1 MESYKLA
8 HLIEN
13 KIIKLSM
20 SPISFDAHVSY
31 TWKFPEVIPVQ
42 MRAIDKWAKKSLG
55 FVCKRWFNIVHQ
67 NIFTESIYPT
77 YDYRLNSLPL
87 FPIFKHLIQILK
99 KDKEIPKI
107 NQSTQTIEIDN
118 EMKRIYSILFDYVF
132 CSSEYQVRE
141 LIENLSDYPH
151 LQRIW
156 FRTSG
161 KKSLDFLYLFL
172 RIAGEIYLNDRSK
185 FPSLKTIAISLQR
198 EVGNVLNEMIK
209 YEFLGIENLEIT
221 YAPTDVMHYTLKSP
235 VHTSIKSI
243 YITKSELVD
252 WTIQSFPNLT
262 FLKIHFCK
270 ISIGQF
276 IAILSTL
283 NRLQNLQLVVEDST
297 TKWDIVYNENRD
309 LVKNLLDLLKSNQT
323 ITSLTLDANEKG
335 LTLCNI
341 LKIILDEIFIFNKT
355 ITKLNLGYLKASQFT
370 DKFYQSLYDSSVT
383 KLSIRIQSD
392 IKMKKF
398 YEIIKSPHCNIQS
411 LKVYC
416 YSFHP
421 IKLLE
426 SMEYNLSIKYLT
438 IITHSCEP
446 IRLKYNHSLQ
456 RFIFGKYLFSYS
468 YDSSCL
474 VEFYPNFLFSL
485 KIN

>member
-1 MESYKLA
+1 MESYKLP

-20 SPISFDAHVSY
+20 SPISFDAHVSH
-31 TWKFPEVIPVQ
+31 TWKFPKEYQVVQ
-42 MRAIDKWAKKSLG
+42 MKVIDKWAKKSLG
-55 FVCKRWFNIVHQ
+55 FVCKRWFNMVHQ
-67 NIFTESIYPT
+67 NIFTKSLYPNYEFAFHPYPT
-77 YDYRLNSLPL
+77 
-87 FPIFKHLIQILK
+87 FLIKIWNQLLK
-99 KDKEIPKI
+99 KDIEIPKI

-118 EMKRIYSILFDYVF
+118 ERKRIYSISFEYNF
-132 CSSEYQVRE
+132 SSSENQVRK

-156 FRTSG
+156 FNT
-161 KKSLDFLYLFL
+161 KLIDFLYLFL

-185 FPSLKTIAISLQR
+185 FPSLKTIAISLPR
-198 EVGNVLNEMIK
+198 EAGKVLNELIK

-243 YITKSELVD
+243 YITISELVD

-297 TKWDIVYNENRD
+297 TEWDIVYNENRD

-323 ITSLTLDANEKG
+323 ITSLTFDAYD
-335 LTLCNI
+335 LCNI
-341 LKIILDEIFIFNKT
+341 LKMILDEIFIYNKT
-355 ITKLNLGYLKASQFT
+355 ITKLNLGNLDASQFT

-392 IKMKKF
+392 IGMNQF
-398 YEIIKSPHCNIQS
+398 YEMIKNPHCNIHS

-438 IITHSCEP
+438 IFTYSKEP
-446 IRLKYNHSLQ
+446 IQLIYNHSLQ
-456 RFIFGKYLFSYS
+456 RFIFGKCHFSYS

-474 VEFYPNFLFSL
+474 VGFYPNFLSSK

>member
-1 MESYKLA
+1 METYKLP

-20 SPISFDAHVSY
+20 SPISFDAHVSH
-31 TWKFPEVIPVQ
+31 TWKFPEEYQVVQ
-42 MRAIDKWAKKSLG
+42 MKVIDKWAKKSLG
-55 FVCKRWFNIVHQ
+55 F
-67 NIFTESIYPT
+67 
-77 YDYRLNSLPL
+77 
-87 FPIFKHLIQILK
+87 
-99 KDKEIPKI
+99 I

-118 EMKRIYSILFDYVF
+118 ESKRIYSILFELVY

-156 FRTSG
+156 FSTVEE
-161 KKSLDFLYLFL
+161 SLDFLYLFL

-185 FPSLKTIAISLQR
+185 FPSLKTIAISLPR
-198 EVGNVLNEMIK
+198 EAGKVLNEMIK
-209 YEFLGIENLEIT
+209 YEFLGIENLEII
-221 YAPTDVMHYTLKSP
+221 YAPTDVRQYTLKSP

-243 YITKSELVD
+243 YITISELVD

-262 FLKIHFCK
+262 FLKIHFCN

-283 NRLQNLQLVVEDST
+283 NRLQNLQLVVNPNDNT
-297 TKWDIVYNENRD
+297 TEWDIVYNENRD
-309 LVKNLLDLLKSNQT
+309 LVNNLLDLLKSNQT
-323 ITSLTLDANEKG
+323 ITSLTFDAYG
-335 LTLCNI
+335 LSLCNI
-341 LKIILDEIFIFNKT
+341 LRMILDEIFIYNKT
-355 ITKLNLGYLKASQFT
+355 ITKLNLGHLNASQFT

-383 KLSIRIQSD
+383 KLSISIQSD
-392 IKMKKF
+392 IGMKQF
-398 YEIIKSPHCNIQS
+398 YEMIKNPHCNIQS

-416 YSFHP
+416 YRFHP

-438 IITHSCEP
+438 IYTESKEP
-446 IRLKYNHSLQ
+446 IQLTYNHSLQ
-456 RFIFGKYLFSYS
+456 RFIFGKCHFSYS

-474 VEFYPNFLFSL
+474 VGFYPNFLSSK